1 MSFGAP
7 EFLALLAAVPV
18 AGLAMAALWSRRDRA
33 EAAYAGHGALAILSP
48 GRSPARRALKA
59 GLLLAAVALLALAAA
74 RPQFGSREV
83 PLERRGVDLMIVL
96 DVSESMEADDVAPSR
111 RELAQQEISA
121 LLDRLQGDRVGLVL
135 VADSAYLRS
144 PLSSDLAAIQQL
156 VASASRERLLLEA
169 GTALGDGLDVA
180 ADALA
185 ESEATS
191 RVILVVSDGEDHGG
205 RAIEAARTAGRTG
218 LLVYAAGV
226 GTTQGGT
233 IPQVDPSTG
242 EVGPKVDPTTG
253 APLITRLD
261 DALLRGV
268 AAAGS
273 GRYVNLG
280 DAATR
285 LADLADDFARLRT
298 TVFTTSTERRAEERF
313 QWFVAGALLLL
324 ALELALPDTRR
335 MPRSPRREVATL
347 ASLAMIAGLLAVAC
361 ASTVH
366 NLNEDGNRFFAQGEY
381 DRGLE
386 SYQRARTERPDL
398 LRLDY
403 NIGNA
408 LHRLGEY
415 SRAVEVTQRA
425 TAAVESDLAFLAYY
439 SLGNH
444 YYRLGRL
451 QAAFDAYKQA
461 LILKPDDLD
470 SKYNIEVVARALAEQ
485 PAPPPEAP
493 IPSEGADSGEDAPVP
508 SDGADGQGRSE
519 DGQAPPSGSER
530 AQADQLDQALGE
542 ALAGIDEEFTIEEAL
557 RVLDILREQQRLQ
570 PEPQSQPGSGQGL
583 DY

>member
-1 MSFGAP
+1 MTFGAP
-7 EFLALLAAVPV
+7 EFLALLAAVPLTW
-18 AGLAMAALWSRRDRA
+18 LALAAVWRRRERA
-33 EAAYAGHGALAILSP
+33 EAGYAGQGALAVLSP
-48 GRSPARRALKA
+48 GRSPARRALQA
-59 GLLLAAVALLALAAA
+59 GLLLAAVAFVALAAA

-83 PLERRGVDLMIVL
+83 PLERRGVDLMMVL

-111 RELAQQEISA
+111 RERAQQEISA

-169 GTALGDGLDVA
+169 GTALGEGVDIA

-185 ESEATS
+185 ESEAMS
-191 RVILVVSDGEDHGG
+191 RIILVVSDGEDHGG
-205 RAIEAARTAGRTG
+205 RAVEAARAASGNG

-226 GTTQGGT
+226 GTTEGGT
-233 IPQVDPSTG
+233 IPQIDPSTG
-242 EVGPKVDPTTG
+242 TTGTKIDPTTG

-261 DALLRGV
+261 DALLRGM
-268 AAAGS
+268 AAAGG

-285 LADLADDFARLRT
+285 LAGLADDFARLRT
-298 TVFTTSTERRAEERF
+298 TVFTTSTEQRREERF
-313 QWFVAGALLLL
+313 QWFVAGALLLF

-335 MPRSPRREVATL
+335 MPRLPRREVAILTAL
-347 ASLAMIAGLLAVAC
+347 AVVAGLLSVAC
-361 ASTVH
+361 GSTVH
-366 NLNEDGNRFFAQGEY
+366 KLNDDGNHLFAQGEY
-381 DRGLE
+381 DRALE
-386 SYQRARTERPDL
+386 SYQRARAERPDL

-415 SRAVEVTQRA
+415 SRAAEVTQRA
-425 TAAVESDLAFLAYY
+425 TAAADADLAFLAYY

-444 YYRLGRL
+444 YYRLGSL
-451 QAAFDAYKQA
+451 QFAFDAYKQA
-461 LILKPDDLD
+461 LILKPDDVD
-470 SKYNIEVVARALAEQ
+470 SKYSLEVVLRALADQ

-493 IPSEGADSGEDAPVP
+493 LPSEGGDSGEEALVPSEGAD
-508 SDGADGQGRSE
+508 GQSRSE

-530 AQADQLDQALGE
+530 AQADQLNQALAD

-570 PEPQSQPGSGQGL
+570 PEPGSQPGSGQGL